1 VKSPGFQKMLAD
13 RFMQENFLTGPA
25 LDKRIA
31 MMETQRAHLFQELG
45 LAKKTPQELGLPA
58 PDKFDSW
65 WPPQGYQP
73 AI

>member
-1 VKSPGFQKMLAD
+1 MLAD
-13 RFMQENFLTGPA
+13 RFMQENFLTGAA

-31 MMETQRAHLFQELG
+31 MMETQRAQLFQELG
-45 LAKKTPQELGLPA
+45 LAKKTPQELGLPS

-65 WPPQGYQP
+65 WPPQDYRP

>member
-1 VKSPGFQKMLAD
+1 
-13 RFMQENFLTGPA
+13 
-25 LDKRIA
+25 

-45 LAKKTPQELGLPA
+45 LAKKTPQELGLPS